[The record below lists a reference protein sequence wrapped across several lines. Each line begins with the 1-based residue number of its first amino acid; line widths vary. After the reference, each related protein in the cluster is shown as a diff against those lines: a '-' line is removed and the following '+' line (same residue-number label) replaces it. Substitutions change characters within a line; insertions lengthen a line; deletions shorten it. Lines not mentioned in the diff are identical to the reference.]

1 METEMTIWHNS
12 KMTSLYFSDDEA
24 SEHYDCVVK
33 IENGRI
39 LVEYELE
46 EGGLAQYEGQEIG
59 AGHFTLEYPEGAG
72 KASLHMFPD
81 SVILE
86 GSWVEGGERGMW
98 KIHLA

>member
-1 METEMTIWHNS
+1 MTIWHNS
-12 KMTSLYFSDDEA
+12 KMTSLYFNDDEA
-24 SEHYDCVVK
+24 SENYDCVVK
-33 IENGRI
+33 IEDGLI

-46 EGGLAQYEGQEIG
+46 EGGIAQYEGEEIG
-59 AGHFTLEYPEGAG
+59 AGHFTLEYPEYSG

-86 GSWVEGGERGMW
+86 GSWVEGGARGMW